1 MPSSSKSGDTPPK
14 RPERRRNP
22 REYAKSLV
30 YVELGDNNGGIALNF
45 SESGISVQAAN
56 AVSEEIVPAI
66 RFQLPHSHLWIQ
78 TAGRVVWTS
87 ESQTLVA
94 IEFVGLSEKSLE
106 QIRQWLDFESKIDL
120 NSGLAPAS
128 ANLPVEPRSSPKV
141 ASALASML
149 SHDPAFTKMEDEL
162 LEPSEVST
170 YTPPVPPRPPQPP
183 AVTEPPAPV
192 AEIHVEPA
200 VPPPATPVKEELFQT
215 PPKHVIAERERT
227 RFYEPPARVFP
238 GSALSRSKEE
248 WKSGKCREVTPAI
261 PIDPEVEKAQEEI
274 RQIIA
279 SGEQERSRSVLG
291 RLQNT
296 TAKRPTEKRQDA
308 PPSARQPAS
317 PIAGTPAPQKNRTRD
332 SAFSRTAV
340 RIDLQKPEREIFK
353 PGSPESPKRNS
364 WTLPVLLGILVALL
378 GVLLWLGARGS
389 VASLFRNGAGA
400 AQDISSSQQAQPPQA
415 KDFQIEVVDAKGR
428 RRTIPAA
435 PTASQSPQ
443 KTASPVQ

>member
-1 MPSSSKSGDTPPK
+1 MPSTSKPAENQHQ
-14 RPERRRNP
+14 RPEKRRSP

-45 SESGISVQAAN
+45 SETGISVQAAN
-56 AVSEEIVPAI
+56 AVSEETIPVI

-78 TAGRVVWTS
+78 AAGRVVWTS

-94 IEFVGLSEKSLE
+94 IEFAGLSEKSLE
-106 QIRQWLDFESKIDL
+106 QIRQWLEFESKIDL

-128 ANLPVEPRSSPKV
+128 ANLPAAPRSSPKV

-183 AVTEPPAPV
+183 AANEPPAPV
-192 AEIHVEPA
+192 AEVHVEPA
-200 VPPPATPVKEELFQT
+200 APPPAEPVKEETFQA

-227 RFYEPPARVFP
+227 RFYEPPPRVYP
-238 GSALSRSKEE
+238 GSAASRRQEA
-248 WKSGKCREVTPAI
+248 WKPDKHREVTPAI
-261 PIDPEVEKAQEEI
+261 PIDPEVEEAQEEI
-274 RQIIA
+274 RKIIA

-296 TAKRPTEKRQDA
+296 TSKRPTDKRQDA
-308 PPSARQPAS
+308 APPARQAAS
-317 PIAGTPAPQKNRTRD
+317 PVAAAADPQKNRARESTL
-332 SAFSRTAV
+332 SRSAV
-340 RIDLQKPEREIFK
+340 RIDLKKPEREIFK
-353 PGSPESPKRNS
+353 PASIESARPNS

-389 VASLFRNGAGA
+389 VAALIGNGTNTTAHDAGP
-400 AQDISSSQQAQPPQA
+400 SQKEPSP

-428 RRTIPAA
+428 TRTVPAA
-435 PTASQSPQ
+435 PTAKQTPQ
-443 KTASPVQ
+443 KAGPSSQ